1 MLNAANEVAVAS
13 FLAGTTGFRQIPALI
28 EAVLSNVA
36 WRPVG
41 SLEDVLAADHAARES
56 ADVWLRTARHASFA
70 VHSS

>member
-1 MLNAANEVAVAS
+1 
-13 FLAGTTGFRQIPALI
+13 LI